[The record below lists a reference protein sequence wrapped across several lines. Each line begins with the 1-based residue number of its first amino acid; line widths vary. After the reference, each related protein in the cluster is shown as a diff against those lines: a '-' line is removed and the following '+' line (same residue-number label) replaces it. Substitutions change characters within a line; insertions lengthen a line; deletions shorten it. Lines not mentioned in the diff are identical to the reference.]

1 MTIRK
6 RTGSLLIATAATT
19 AAVVG
24 LCAAPALASSP
35 RATTL
40 TVKVSGGGKFTA
52 KATKTVLTEVV
63 SGVTVSVTCTSKG
76 TTPASSATG
85 NIPSGTHK
93 GISPVKVGT
102 TTNLKF
108 NNCSGPLGPVHTK
121 VMAEPYKVSVD
132 SKTNS
137 KGQTD
142 GIISGIKVH
151 VTMTG
156 CAFNVTGSAPGFYT
170 NGKHTLTMT
179 SKKLPVKPTTKAQL
193 TISGVAAG
201 TCAGIIKNG
210 QHPGFNSVFTLS
222 RKGTIHS
229 S

>member
-6 RTGSLLIATAATT
+6 RTGSLLLVAAATT

-24 LCAAPALASSP
+24 LCAAPALASTP
-35 RATTL
+35 RATTF

-52 KATKTVLTEVV
+52 KASKTVL
-63 SGVTVSVTCTSKG
+63 SNKGVNVTCTTKG
-76 TTPASSATG
+76 KTPASSASG

-93 GISPVKVGT
+93 GASPVKVGT
-102 TTNLKF
+102 TTKLAF
-108 NNCSGPLGPVHTK
+108 NNCTGPLGAVHTK
-121 VMAEPYKVSVD
+121 VMNEPYAVSID
-132 SKTNS
+132 SKTNG

-142 GIISGIKVH
+142 GLIGGIKVH

-156 CAFNVTGSAPGFYT
+156 CSFNVTGSAPGFYT
-170 NGKHTLTMT
+170 NGKHTLTMA
-179 SKKLPVKPTTKAQL
+179 SKLPVKATTKAQL
-193 TISGVAAG
+193 TVKNVTGCFGV
-201 TCAGIIKNG
+201 IKNG
-210 QHPGFNSVFTLS
+210 DHPTFSSTFTLS